1 MRSRTGSDASA
12 QVPSRSEGMIEE
24 PRPATYREMAAAIFL
39 ALAESGQE
47 HDPSREC
54 PWDCEIEL
62 LEEYFDVVAQVPN
75 VTMPKKH

>member
-1 MRSRTGSDASA
+1 MRSRTGYVEFADVTMRLEAQNEEHRLAS
-12 QVPSRSEGMIEE
+12 
-24 PRPATYREMAAAIFL
+24 YREMTAAILL

-47 HDPSREC
+47 HDPSHEC

-62 LEEYFDVVAQVPN
+62 LGEYLDVAAQVPS